1 MSNYATKFD
10 LKNATHVNTSDFAW
24 KDDLA
29 SLKSDVDK
37 WKHASR
43 YLSSLKSKLD
53 KLDVDKF
60 TFIPVNLSKLSDVV
74 KHYAIKK
81 TEYDE
86 LVRKD
91 NVIGTLGFVK
101 NTDYDSKI
109 NKVKGEMSSI
119 TALALTDT
127 FNDVKNN

>member
-1 MSNYATKFD
+1 M
-10 LKNATHVNTSDFAW
+10 
-24 KDDLA
+24 
-29 SLKSDVDK
+29 
-37 WKHASR
+37 
-43 YLSSLKSKLD
+43 
-53 KLDVDKF
+53 
-60 TFIPVNLSKLSDVV
+60 
-74 KHYAIKK
+74 
-81 TEYDE
+81 
-86 LVRKD
+86 VRKD